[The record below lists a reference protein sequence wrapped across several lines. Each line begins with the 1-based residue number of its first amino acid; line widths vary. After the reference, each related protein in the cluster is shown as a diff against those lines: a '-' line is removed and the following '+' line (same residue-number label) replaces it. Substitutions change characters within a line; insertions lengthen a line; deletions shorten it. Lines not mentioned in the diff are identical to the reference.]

1 MGNVGVTG
9 GRRRVGVSTGGRGG
23 RWRGGGRR
31 RAAKSGEL
39 CLNRVAEGACDAVRV
54 GHGQKRGV
62 GNVGVHGRAAAR
74 WGGVGWRGGQWR
86 GGGGQE
92 AAKSGEWCP

>member
-1 MGNVGVTG
+1 MEDG
-9 GRRRVGVSTGGRGG
+9 GEPQIVVNC
-23 RWRGGGRR
+23 
-31 RAAKSGEL
+31 GEL
-39 CLNRVAEGACDAVRV
+39 CLNRVAEGEHDAVRV
-54 GHGQKRGV
+54 DHGQKRGV